1 VVIADLVHAGPLS
14 AAIGTDFR
22 DGTNSEEDCVMGIGT
37 KVVKNTAKG
46 EFKDQTD
53 KLVDKGP
60 ADKLEDK
67 VDDKKDKVIRK
78 TVTKPLR

>member
-1 VVIADLVHAGPLS
+1 VVIADLVHACLVS
-14 AAIGTDFR
+14 AAPEIDFQTSTDS
-22 DGTNSEEDCVMGIGT
+22 TEEYAMGIGA
-37 KVVKNTAKG
+37 KVVTNTAKG
-46 EFKDQTD
+46 EVKDQAD

-67 VDDKKDKVIRK
+67 VDDKKDKVVRK

>member
-1 VVIADLVHAGPLS
+1 
-14 AAIGTDFR
+14 
-22 DGTNSEEDCVMGIGT
+22 MGIGT

-60 ADKLEDK
+60 IDKLEDK
-67 VDDKKDKVIRK
+67 ADDKKDKVVRK